1 MFLHLKAF
9 TGTPAALS
17 AKIEI
22 TGGFPLPAQAA
33 EDVSDHEDSML
44 AAGCL
49 LAVHDLLFS
58 CSLPCETA
66 GSVTSLYFY
75 FSTLKG
81 LALWICYSDSYY

>member
-1 MFLHLKAF
+1 MFPHLKAF
-9 TGTPAALS
+9 AVTPAALS

-33 EDVSDHEDSML
+33 EGVPDHEDSML

-58 CSLPCETA
+58 YSLRCDTA
-66 GSVTSLYFY
+66 GSVASLHFY
-75 FSTLKG
+75 FSKLKG
-81 LALWICYSDSYY
+81 LALWICYLD